1 MFPPWRLPN
10 LTPDIIHINVLA
22 AVTPNGLVGSL
33 ERLGD
38 GRQSGVGGKDLMAAD
53 GQARSRRKPIVTR
66 VPVGA
71 PVGARE
77 PSAQP
82 AKPTPA
88 GLGIDLATLDWQR
101 SGSGPGSFE
110 IAFVA
115 GSRGRRPAT
124 GPSRVGPLAAADWV
138 LLRVAGD
145 PTGRVLVYDRNE
157 WTCFLDGAGHGEFDW
172 PAGRER
178 GSLA

>member
-1 MFPPWRLPN
+1 
-10 LTPDIIHINVLA
+10 
-22 AVTPNGLVGSL
+22 
-33 ERLGD
+33 
-38 GRQSGVGGKDLMAAD
+38 MAAD

-71 PVGARE
+71 PGGARE
-77 PSAQP
+77 PSGQP

-115 GSRGRRPAT
+115 GSPGRRPAT
-124 GPSRVGPLAAADWV
+124 ALGQAGPAATADWV

-145 PTGRVLVYDRNE
+145 PAGRVLVYDRNE

-172 PAGRER
+172 PEGLKRA
-178 GSLA
+178 SLA